1 MNGMLRIP
9 RSRGALS
16 GVLLILLGAWGGLI
30 PFVGPYFHYAYAP
43 GSAWSYNSG
52 RLWLEIVPAAGVVA
66 GGLILL
72 VSVSRPAALFGAW
85 LAAISGAWFAVGGL
99 TGPIWRGHR
108 LSAGTPVGGPV
119 ARSLEQIG
127 FFTGLGLVV
136 AFVAALAL
144 GRLTLIAVRDTR
156 VASPAGHRER
166 MSAAQALRSRFT
178 RRRPPAASPGDD
190 PQPEPA
196 GSAAAHR

>member
-16 GVLLILLGAWGGLI
+16 GVLLILLGTWGGLI
-30 PFVGPYFHYAYAP
+30 AFIGPYFHYAYTPASP
-43 GSAWSYNSG
+43 WSYTSG
-52 RLWLEIVPAAGVVA
+52 RLWLEIVPAAGAVV

-72 VSVSRPAALFGAW
+72 ASASRPAALFGAW

-99 TGPIWRGHR
+99 IGPIWPGHQ
-108 LSAGTPVGGPV
+108 LSAGTPVGG
-119 ARSLEQIG
+119 AITRSLEQIG
-127 FFTGLGLVV
+127 FFTGLGLAI
-136 AFVAALAL
+136 AFVAGLAL
-144 GRLTLIAVRDTR
+144 GRLTVIAVRDIR
-156 VASPAGHRER
+156 VAARASRGEPVTAAPATGDRSASGHTPTGSPAGE
-166 MSAAQALRSRFT
+166 
-178 RRRPPAASPGDD
+178 